1 MIKAAWARAKARGE
15 GPTFSEKV
23 NGVHEELHNWDKEVL
38 KNPMKRMSDLKREL
52 ERLRRGPMTDANI
65 ESQKEIMVRLE
76 LMLEQEEIHWLQRAR
91 ANWLKQ
97 GDRNPSYFHNFATKR
112 RKKNTIKGLVDHN
125 GMMQKDGEVMCNIV
139 QDYFENLFTSEV
151 GEPDLGVLL
160 DVQRNV
166 TPDMNA
172 GLMAQFSYEEV
183 KKALFQI
190 GDLKAPGPDGM
201 HTVFYKR
208 FWELLGDDLVKEV
221 LEAVNSTKIP

>member
-1 MIKAAWARAKARGE
+1 
-15 GPTFSEKV
+15 
-23 NGVHEELHNWDKEVL
+23 
-38 KNPMKRMSDLKREL
+38 
-52 ERLRRGPMTDANI
+52 
-65 ESQKEIMVRLE
+65 
-76 LMLEQEEIHWLQRAR
+76 
-91 ANWLKQ
+91 
-97 GDRNPSYFHNFATKR
+97 
-112 RKKNTIKGLVDHN
+112 
-125 GMMQKDGEVMCNIV
+125 MCNIV

-201 HTVFYKR
+201 HAVFYKR
-208 FWELLGDDLVKEV
+208 FWELLGDDMVKEV
-221 LEAVNSTKIP
+221 LEAVSTAKYQKDGMIQ

>member
-1 MIKAAWARAKARGE
+1 
-15 GPTFSEKV
+15 
-23 NGVHEELHNWDKEVL
+23 
-38 KNPMKRMSDLKREL
+38 
-52 ERLRRGPMTDANI
+52 
-65 ESQKEIMVRLE
+65 MVRLE
-76 LMLEQEEIHWLQRAR
+76 LMLEQDEIHWFQRAR
-91 ANWLKQ
+91 ANWIKQ
-97 GDRNPSYFHNFATKR
+97 GNRNTSFFHNFATKR

-125 GMMQKDGEVMCNIV
+125 GMMQEDREVMCNIV

-201 HTVFYKR
+201 HS
-208 FWELLGDDLVKEV
+208 LLQEILGALGG
-221 LEAVNSTKIP
+221 